1 MGNPR
6 NTSPCKPDMMFHI
19 AQVSCI
25 SNTIASMLMGN
36 LRNTC
41 LYKPNKILQ
50 GANNTNLICI
60 RQISLACNLSN
71 ATCQIDAWCMWH
83 VETKHPWKIAHFTL
97 QDEMDIQIL
106 IIIY

>member
-36 LRNTC
+36 LRNTG
-41 LYKPNKILQ
+41 LYKPNKRMQ
-50 GANNTNLICI
+50 GANNRNLTYI
-60 RQISLACNLSN
+60 RKISLACTLSN
-71 ATCQIDAWCMWH
+71 VTCQYAC
-83 VETKHPWKIAHFTL
+83 
-97 QDEMDIQIL
+97 
-106 IIIY
+106 